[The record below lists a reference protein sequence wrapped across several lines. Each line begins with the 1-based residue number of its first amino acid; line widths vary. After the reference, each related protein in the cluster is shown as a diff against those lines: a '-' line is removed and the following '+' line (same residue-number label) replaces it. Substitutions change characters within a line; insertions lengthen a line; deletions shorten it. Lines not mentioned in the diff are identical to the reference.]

1 MVITHDKDMMPL
13 EMLSNI
19 DITGY
24 AVSIAI
30 AFVMDIHFLGVAYK
44 IFSITGDPQLLVD
57 MKHSH
62 KA

>member
-1 MVITHDKDMMPL
+1 MVITHDKIMMPL

-24 AVSIAI
+24 AITIAI
-30 AFVMDIHFLGVAYK
+30 VLVMDIHFLGVEYK
-44 IFSITGDPQLLVD
+44 ILSITGDPHLLVD
-57 MKHSH
+57 MKHSD